1 MLASMLRPDDLN
13 LPLFVHV
20 LGAMILVGGL
30 LATSTSVIV
39 ARGDVRTL
47 RIGVMTLLFVCLPG
61 YIVMRGGAQWI
72 YSREHLDQLDEDP
85 AWIGIGYITAD
96 AGALLILIS
105 LILGAIGLRKLRDGG
120 TGGVRFA
127 RIVGVISIILLAA
140 YVVAVWA
147 MTTKPT

>member
-30 LATSTSVIV
+30 LATSTSVLV

-72 YSREHLDQLDEDP
+72 YSREHLDQLDQDP

-96 AGALLILIS
+96 AGALLLIIS
-105 LILGAIGLRKLRDGG
+105 LILGGLGLRRVRGGGG
-120 TGGVRFA
+120 TGLLRTSL
-127 RIVGVISIILLAA
+127 IISVVLLAA
-140 YVVAVWA
+140 YIVAIWA
-147 MTTKPT
+147 MGAKPA

>member
-30 LATSTSVIV
+30 LATSTSVLV

-96 AGALLILIS
+96 AGALLLIIS
-105 LILGAIGLRKLRDGG
+105 LILGGLGLRRVRGGGG
-120 TGGVRFA
+120 TGLLRTSL
-127 RIVGVISIILLAA
+127 IISVVLLAA
-140 YVVAVWA
+140 YIVAIWA
-147 MTTKPT
+147 MGAKPA

>member
-96 AGALLILIS
+96 LGALLLLTSVILAGF
-105 LILGAIGLRKLRDGG
+105 GARRLARADSGPSIMARSA
-120 TGGVRFA
+120 GVLT
-127 RIVGVISIILLAA
+127 IVVLAA
-140 YVVAVWA
+140 YLVAVWA
-147 MTTKPT
+147 MTAKPG

>member
-1 MLASMLRPDDLN
+1 MLASMLRPDSLN

-30 LATSTSVIV
+30 LATSTSVLV

-72 YSREHLDQLDEDP
+72 YSREHLDELP
-85 AWIGIGYITAD
+85 RTRPGSGSASSPPTP
-96 AGALLILIS
+96 
-105 LILGAIGLRKLRDGG
+105 
-120 TGGVRFA
+120 VRC
-127 RIVGVISIILLAA
+127 SC
-140 YVVAVWA
+140 
-147 MTTKPT
+147 

>member
-1 MLASMLRPDDLN
+1 MLASMLRPDSLN

-30 LATSTSVIV
+30 LATSTSVLV

-72 YSREHLDQLDEDP
+72 YSREHLDKLDEDP
-85 AWIGIGYITAD
+85 TWIGIGFITAD
-96 AGALLILIS
+96 AGALLLLIS
-105 LILGAIGLRKLRDGG
+105 LILGGLGLRRVGAGGG
-120 TGGVRFA
+120 TGLLRA
-127 RIVGVISIILLAA
+127 SLIISVILLAA
-140 YVVAVWA
+140 YVVAIWA
-147 MTTKPT
+147 MGAKPS

>member
-1 MLASMLRPDDLN
+1 MLAAVRPHSWDLA
-13 LPLFVHV
+13 LFVHV

-85 AWIGIGYITAD
+85 AWIGIGFITAD
-96 AGALLILIS
+96 AGALLLIIS
-105 LILGAIGLRKLRDGG
+105 LILGGLGLRRVRGGGG
-120 TGGVRFA
+120 TGLLRTSL
-127 RIVGVISIILLAA
+127 IISVVLLAA
-140 YVVAVWA
+140 YIVAIWA
-147 MTTKPT
+147 MGAKPA

>member
-1 MLASMLRPDDLN
+1 MLASILRPDSLN

-30 LATSTSVIV
+30 LATSVSVLA

-61 YIVMRGGAQWI
+61 YLVMRGGAQWI

-96 AGALLILIS
+96 AGALLLIIS
-105 LILGAIGLRKLRDGG
+105 LILGGLGLRRVRGGGG
-120 TGGVRFA
+120 TGLLRT
-127 RIVGVISIILLAA
+127 SLII
-140 YVVAVWA
+140 
-147 MTTKPT
+147 

>member
-1 MLASMLRPDDLN
+1 MLASMLRPDNLN

-30 LATSTSVIV
+30 LAASASVIT

-72 YSREHLDQLDEDP
+72 YSREHLDELPEDP
-85 AWIGIGYITAD
+85 AWIGIGFITAD
-96 AGALLILIS
+96 AGALLLIIS
-105 LILGAIGLRKLRDGG
+105 LILGGLGLRRVRSGGG
-120 TGGVRFA
+120 TGLLRA
-127 RIVGVISIILLAA
+127 SLIISCVLLAA
-140 YVVAVWA
+140 YIVAIWA
-147 MTTKPT
+147 MGAKPA

>member
-1 MLASMLRPDDLN
+1 MLASMLRPDSLN

-47 RIGVMTLLFVCLPG
+47 RIGVLTLLFVCLPG

-72 YSREHLDQLDEDP
+72 YSREHLDQLDQDP
-85 AWIGIGYITAD
+85 AWIGIGFITAD
-96 AGALLILIS
+96 AGALLLIIS
-105 LILGAIGLRKLRDGG
+105 LILGGLGMRRVRGG
-120 TGGVRFA
+120 GGRGRRGRA
-127 RIVGVISIILLAA
+127 
-140 YVVAVWA
+140 
-147 MTTKPT
+147 

>member
-1 MLASMLRPDDLN
+1 MLASMLRPDSLN

-47 RIGVMTLLFVCLPG
+47 RIGVLTLLFVCLPG

-85 AWIGIGYITAD
+85 AWIGIGFITAD
-96 AGALLILIS
+96 AGALLLIIS
-105 LILGAIGLRKLRDGG
+105 LILGALGMRRVRSGGG
-120 TGGVRFA
+120 TGLLRA
-127 RIVGVISIILLAA
+127 SLIISVVLLAA
-140 YVVAVWA
+140 YVVAIWA
-147 MTTKPT
+147 MGAKPA

>member
-72 YSREHLDQLDEDP
+72 YSREHLDELPDDP
-85 AWIGIGYITAD
+85 AWIGIGFITAD
-96 AGALLILIS
+96 AGALLLIIS
-105 LILGAIGLRKLRDGG
+105 LILGGLGMRRARSGGGAGLLR
-120 TGGVRFA
+120 A
-127 RIVGVISIILLAA
+127 SLIISVVLLAA
-140 YVVAVWA
+140 VVVAIWA
-147 MTTKPT
+147 MGAKPA

>member
-47 RIGVMTLLFVCLPG
+47 RIGVLTLLFVCLPG

-85 AWIGIGYITAD
+85 AWIGIGFITAD
-96 AGALLILIS
+96 AGRCS
-105 LILGAIGLRKLRDGG
+105 
-120 TGGVRFA
+120 
-127 RIVGVISIILLAA
+127 
-140 YVVAVWA
+140 
-147 MTTKPT
+147 

>member
-30 LATSTSVIV
+30 LATSASVIF

-96 AGALLILIS
+96 AGALLLIIS
-105 LILGAIGLRKLRDGG
+105 LILGGLGLRRVRGGGG
-120 TGGVRFA
+120 TGLLRTSL
-127 RIVGVISIILLAA
+127 IISVVLLAA
-140 YVVAVWA
+140 YIVAIWA
-147 MTTKPT
+147 MGAKPT

>member
-1 MLASMLRPDDLN
+1 MLASMLRPDSLN

-30 LATSTSVIV
+30 LAASASVIT

-72 YSREHLDQLDEDP
+72 YSREHLDELPEDP
-85 AWIGIGYITAD
+85 AWIGIGFITAD
-96 AGALLILIS
+96 AGALLLIIS
-105 LILGAIGLRKLRDGG
+105 LILGGLGLRRVRSGGG
-120 TGGVRFA
+120 TGLLRA
-127 RIVGVISIILLAA
+127 SLIISCVLLAA
-140 YVVAVWA
+140 YIVAIWA
-147 MTTKPT
+147 MGAKPA

>member
-1 MLASMLRPDDLN
+1 MLASMLRPDSLN

-30 LATSTSVIV
+30 LAASASVIT

-72 YSREHLDQLDEDP
+72 YSREHLDELPEDP
-85 AWIGIGYITAD
+85 AWIGIGFITAD
-96 AGALLILIS
+96 AGALLLIIS
-105 LILGAIGLRKLRDGG
+105 LILGGLGLRRVRSGGG
-120 TGGVRFA
+120 TGLLRA
-127 RIVGVISIILLAA
+127 SLIISVVLLAA
-140 YVVAVWA
+140 YIVAIWA
-147 MTTKPT
+147 MGAKPA

>member
-1 MLASMLRPDDLN
+1 MLASMLRPDSLN

-72 YSREHLDQLDEDP
+72 YSREHLDDLPDDP
-85 AWIGIGYITAD
+85 AWIGIGFITAD
-96 AGALLILIS
+96 AGALLLIIS
-105 LILGAIGLRKLRDGG
+105 LILGGLGLRRVRSGGG
-120 TGGVRFA
+120 TGLLRA
-127 RIVGVISIILLAA
+127 SLIISCVLLAA
-140 YVVAVWA
+140 YIVAIWA
-147 MTTKPT
+147 MGAKPT